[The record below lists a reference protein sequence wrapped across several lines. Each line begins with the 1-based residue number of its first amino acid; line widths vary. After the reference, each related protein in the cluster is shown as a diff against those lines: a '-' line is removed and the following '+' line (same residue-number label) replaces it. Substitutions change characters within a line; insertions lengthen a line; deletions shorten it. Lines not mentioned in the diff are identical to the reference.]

1 MTTIDS
7 TTGAPIARPSDQD
20 RLATLF
26 ALSREVTGVLDLDE
40 LLTRIPRLI
49 ARLTPFGVFSVYLL
63 DDATSTL
70 RIAYA
75 EGCPEEAAK
84 EVRLQLGQGTVG
96 TAVQEQR
103 SILLSDVSSDP
114 RYIAVAP
121 GVH

>member
-70 RIAYA
+70 RIAFA
-75 EGCPEEAAK
+75 EGYPEEAA
-84 EVRLQLGQGTVG
+84 
-96 TAVQEQR
+96 
-103 SILLSDVSSDP
+103 
-114 RYIAVAP
+114 
-121 GVH
+121 